1 MTKLRLEVVSQEK
14 KLLDLQV
21 DAVTAPAS
29 EGEVTILIDHIP
41 LFAKL
46 RPGEIRY
53 KLNGKEYVILVA
65 QGFLNV
71 DSDGHVTVIVDSA
84 FEARELSLK
93 KAQSAINEAK
103 ASLKTAKSKE
113 ELIKAEAA
121 LRFALL
127 QEKIAQ
133 KTRLE
138 KI

>member
-1 MTKLRLEVVSQEK
+1 MSKLRLEIVSQEK

-21 DAVTAPAS
+21 DEVTAPAS
-29 EGEVTILIDHIP
+29 SGEITILADHIP
-41 LFAKL
+41 LFTKL
-46 RPGEIRY
+46 NPGEIRY
-53 KLNGKEYVILVA
+53 RLNGKEYLVLVA

-93 KAQSAINEAK
+93 KAQTAINEAK
-103 ASLKTAKSKE
+103 ASLKTAKSKT

-138 KI
+138 KL